1 MIETSNASVGSSS
14 DISGN
19 ALCDLIASTLPLLL
33 LRQHTYLKSLR
44 LGPLSRATRPI
55 PPRILQPI
63 IDLLQYQVFLQR
75 VRKELVD
82 ATSRLNIAGVRA
94 KLRFEGVCE
103 TGQMIVESLKEG
115 KEKLNGEATLGID
128 ERYFF

>member
-1 MIETSNASVGSSS
+1 MIETSNASAGSSS

-33 LRQHTYLKSLR
+33 LRQHTCLKSLR
-44 LGPLSRATRPI
+44 LGTLSRVTRPI